1 MKKRERL
8 LFVGMVFALG
18 LPIFASNKQDLL
30 KQARDDYYKAQQETI
45 NQNKAKEKLEQ
56 KMVVIKKYLQDEWQL
71 DLDVLRKEVRSRYPY
86 VVGKDFEGNT
96 VPRKDFSTL
105 NLN

>member
-1 MKKRERL
+1 MSKKPRKISMTNKNGIHYNLHDKQIHIIEEL
-8 LFVGMVFALG
+8 LTYTG
-18 LPIFASNKQDLL
+18 
-30 KQARDDYYKAQQETI
+30 
-45 NQNKAKEKLEQ
+45 KEKLEQ
-56 KMVVIKKYLQDEWQL
+56 KMVIIKKYLQDEWQL